1 MISGSGPRAH
11 YCPKGSAVA
20 LPCPSGRFRN
30 TTGAVNE
37 LLCDVCPPGGATVGL
52 NQRRAS
58 FSTLSAS
65 PPASWDTHSCCDA
78 VCTSGASCA
87 TGSTTPKLC
96 SPGSFAPSQGVIECL
111 SCGLG
116 TFVSQPN
123 STSCNSCLAGSIC
136 PEGSSAPLPC
146 ASGTYGVATD
156 LSEQSQCLPC
166 PRGWRAI
173 FGLQIVSQ
181 PNPNINLPPPPPCP
195 SHPTQVLVFKRV
207 TCTLLSR

>member
-37 LLCDVCPPGGATVGL
+37 LLCEVCPPGGATVGL

-58 FSTLSAS
+58 FSTVLCF
-65 PPASWDTHSCCDA
+65 PARLVGHPFMLRRRMHLRCL
-78 VCTSGASCA
+78 VCHWLNDPKVVLAR
-87 TGSTTPKLC
+87 KLC
-96 SPGSFAPSQGVIECL
+96 PLARGDRVPLVWVGHVRVAAQFHELQFMPCWFNLSGGLIGTPAMREWHVWRRNRPLRAVPVSTLPSRVACDIR
-111 SCGLG
+111 
-116 TFVSQPN
+116 TPDRQP
-123 STSCNSCLAGSIC
+123 A
-136 PEGSSAPLPC
+136 
-146 ASGTYGVATD
+146 
-156 LSEQSQCLPC
+156 
-166 PRGWRAI
+166 
-173 FGLQIVSQ
+173 
-181 PNPNINLPPPPPCP
+181 NPNINLPPPPPCP